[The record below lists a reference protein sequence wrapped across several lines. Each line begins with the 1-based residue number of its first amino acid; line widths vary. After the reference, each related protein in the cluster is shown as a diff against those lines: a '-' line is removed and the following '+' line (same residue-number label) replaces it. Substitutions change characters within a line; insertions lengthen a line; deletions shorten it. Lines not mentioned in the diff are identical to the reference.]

1 MSQTMLV
8 SLHVRNLAL
17 IEETEVFFQPG
28 LNILTGETG
37 AGKSVIL
44 GSVALALGAR
54 ADRDMI
60 RTGAEYALIEL
71 TFEGSEEVRE
81 ALRRMDLPAE
91 DNQII
96 LQRRVMPNRSICR
109 INGETVPIRQM
120 RELAGLLIDI
130 HGQHD
135 SQILLQTK
143 RHLEILDAYAEKE
156 LPRVKEAYAACWRE
170 HSVILQEIA
179 ENELDE
185 QTRKREISLAEFE
198 RDEIEEA
205 NLQAGEDEQLE
216 RDYRRMV
223 NGRKIAETLNLV
235 HGLTGEEE
243 GNGAGELTG
252 RALRELSQALSCD
265 DGLGQL
271 VQLLADVDGLL
282 NDFNRAVSEY
292 LSDLEFDEEQLS
304 ETENR
309 LNTVNHLKDKY
320 GSTIEEVLAYAEQKN
335 QELDRLL
342 HQEEWLEQKRREL
355 SENEKMLAQLAQRLT
370 ALRTKAAQGF
380 QKDMESALQD
390 MNFLHVEFQVSL
402 TQKDS
407 FGAEG
412 KDEVV
417 FLISTNPG
425 EPVKPL
431 AAIASGGE
439 LSRIM
444 LALKTIT
451 AKQEKIGTF
460 IFDEIDAGISGK
472 TAWKVSEKLGILG
485 RTHQIICITHLP
497 QIAAMADHHFYIE
510 KNSTDHSTATTIT
523 ELSEADSLKELARL
537 SGAAQLTE
545 SVLANA
551 KEMKDLAEKKKQ
563 N

>member
-44 GSVALALGAR
+44 GSVALALGAK

-185 QTRKREISLAEFE
+185 QTRKREIS
-198 RDEIEEA
+198 
-205 NLQAGEDEQLE
+205 
-216 RDYRRMV
+216 
-223 NGRKIAETLNLV
+223 
-235 HGLTGEEE
+235 
-243 GNGAGELTG
+243 
-252 RALRELSQALSCD
+252 SQS
-265 DGLGQL
+265 
-271 VQLLADVDGLL
+271 
-282 NDFNRAVSEY
+282 S
-292 LSDLEFDEEQLS
+292 
-304 ETENR
+304 
-309 LNTVNHLKDKY
+309 
-320 GSTIEEVLAYAEQKN
+320 
-335 QELDRLL
+335 
-342 HQEEWLEQKRREL
+342 
-355 SENEKMLAQLAQRLT
+355 
-370 ALRTKAAQGF
+370 
-380 QKDMESALQD
+380 
-390 MNFLHVEFQVSL
+390 
-402 TQKDS
+402 
-407 FGAEG
+407 
-412 KDEVV
+412 
-417 FLISTNPG
+417 
-425 EPVKPL
+425 
-431 AAIASGGE
+431 SG
-439 LSRIM
+439 M
-444 LALKTIT
+444 
-451 AKQEKIGTF
+451 
-460 IFDEIDAGISGK
+460 
-472 TAWKVSEKLGILG
+472 KL
-485 RTHQIICITHLP
+485 
-497 QIAAMADHHFYIE
+497 
-510 KNSTDHSTATTIT
+510 
-523 ELSEADSLKELARL
+523 
-537 SGAAQLTE
+537 
-545 SVLANA
+545 
-551 KEMKDLAEKKKQ
+551 KKQ
-563 N
+563 ICRQVRTSSWNVITVGW

>member
-1 MSQTMLV
+1 MLV

-44 GSVALALGAR
+44 GSVALALGAK

-143 RHLEILDAYAEKE
+143 RHLEIMDVYAEKE
-156 LPRVKEAYAACWRE
+156 LPHVKEAYAACWRE
-170 HSVILQEIA
+170 HSAILQEIA

-205 NLQAGEDEQLE
+205 NLQAGEDEQ
-216 RDYRRMV
+216 
-223 NGRKIAETLNLV
+223 
-235 HGLTGEEE
+235 
-243 GNGAGELTG
+243 LTG

-355 SENEKMLAQLAQRLT
+355 SENEKMLAQLAQSLT

-510 KNSTDHSTATTIT
+510 KNATDHSTATTIT

>member
-1 MSQTMLV
+1 MLV

-44 GSVALALGAR
+44 GSVALALGAK

-309 LNTVNHLKDKY
+309 LNTV
-320 GSTIEEVLAYAEQKN
+320 
-335 QELDRLL
+335 DRLL

-355 SENEKMLAQLAQRLT
+355 SENEKMLAQLAQSLT

-510 KNSTDHSTATTIT
+510 KNATDHSTATTIT